1 MPVWI
6 TLVPTII
13 SALVQL
19 AKLLL
24 ELAKEKK
31 SDDIKECAI
40 AIEDARRTGDTA
52 KLTQLIEKMR
62 KGQPCD

>member
-6 TLVPTII
+6 TLLPTII

-31 SDDIKECAI
+31 SDDIKECAL
-40 AIEDARRTGDTA
+40 AIEDARKSGDTA

-62 KGQPCD
+62 KGQSCD

>member
-1 MPVWI
+1 MPVWL
-6 TLVPTII
+6 TLLPTII

-52 KLTQLIEKMR
+52 KLTQLIEKMS
-62 KGQPCD
+62 KGQACD

>member
-1 MPVWI
+1 MPVWL
-6 TLVPTII
+6 TLLPTII

-24 ELAKEKK
+24 DLAKEKK
-31 SDDIKECAI
+31 QDEIKSCGL
-40 AIEDARRTGDTA
+40 AIEEARRTGDTT

-62 KGQPCD
+62 KGQSCD

>member
-1 MPVWI
+1 MPVWL
-6 TLVPTII
+6 TLLPTII

-31 SDDIKECAI
+31 SDDIKECAL

-52 KLTQLIEKMR
+52 KLTQLIEKMS

>member
-1 MPVWI
+1 MPAW
-6 TLVPTII
+6 LVYLPTIVQ
-13 SALVQL
+13 ALVQL
-19 AKLLL
+19 TKLLVD
-24 ELAKEKK
+24 LAKEKK

-40 AIEDARRTGDTA
+40 AIEDARKSGDTA

>member
-1 MPVWI
+1 MPLWI
-6 TLVPTII
+6 TLLPTIL

-31 SDDIKECAI
+31 SEDIKECAL
-40 AIEDARRTGDTA
+40 AIEDARKSGDTA

-62 KGQPCD
+62 KGQSCD